1 MFAGKVKVS
10 DTLALVDATYI
21 FFHSS
26 LKYSSCADFDSPLQ
40 KKSFGKFP
48 SQRPT
53 MNTWSHSRPLAECMV
68 DMVRYSLSTSK
79 GHSR

>member
-1 MFAGKVKVS
+1 MNLDGVFWKLYPFLLMFAGKVKVR

-40 KKSFGKFP
+40 K
-48 SQRPT
+48 
-53 MNTWSHSRPLAECMV
+53 
-68 DMVRYSLSTSK
+68 
-79 GHSR
+79 